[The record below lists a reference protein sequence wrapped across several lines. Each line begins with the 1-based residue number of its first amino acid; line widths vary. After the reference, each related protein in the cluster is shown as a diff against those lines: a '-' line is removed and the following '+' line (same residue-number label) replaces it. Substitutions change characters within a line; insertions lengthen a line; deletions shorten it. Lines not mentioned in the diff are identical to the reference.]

1 MNVRRVC
8 RVKREEMYH
17 NKSELEVAEANI
29 KAAAAAGVPVY
40 GPGAAYLQLFF

>member
-1 MNVRRVC
+1 
-8 RVKREEMYH
+8 MYH

>member
-1 MNVRRVC
+1 
-8 RVKREEMYH
+8 MYH

-40 GPGAAYLQLFF
+40 GPGAAAYLQLFF